1 MPCFFSESAAFS
13 KPLFGGPALGDPT
26 TSSMASFGGK
36 AIGAPTAFAKP
47 SFGSTALGDPT
58 TSSMPSFGGKAI
70 GAPAAFAMLSFGGT
84 ALGDP
89 TTSFM
94 PSFGGTAIGAPVA
107 FTKPSF
113 GGTAFGDPTTS
124 FMPSFGG
131 KAIGAPAAFAEPSFG
146 GTAIGA
152 PAAFA
157 EPSFG
162 GTAFG
167 DPVALSKPHESSPK
181 SISNDTAHVVKLPR
195 ERLRPDHH
203 ESFERATPYLRI
215 LYEEFVQ
222 NPKVTL
228 QRTSSKE
235 RKRSA
240 AASAA
245 IKELDRIS
253 GGMQSRELQ
262 ESHAGGETGPFCIEW
277 EKFGELW
284 HLAFDPPLQSDRQ
297 EVEKEVEEKLLNHV
311 EKFVYPYGWAKLPPH
326 YP

>member
-1 MPCFFSESAAFS
+1 MQGSPSSVNLRPFPSLHLGVQLLVPRWHFPSLYWGGSN
-13 KPLFGGPALGDPT
+13 FGE
-26 TSSMASFGGK
+26 
-36 AIGAPTAFAKP
+36 
-47 SFGSTALGDPT
+47 
-58 TSSMPSFGGKAI
+58 
-70 GAPAAFAMLSFGGT
+70 PAALS
-84 ALGDP
+84 
-89 TTSFM
+89 
-94 PSFGGTAIGAPVA
+94 
-107 FTKPSF
+107 KPSF
-113 GGTAFGDPTTS
+113 GGTAFGAPVAFS
-124 FMPSFGG
+124 KPPLGGSNFG
-131 KAIGAPAAFAEPSFG
+131 EPVALSK
-146 GTAIGA
+146 
-152 PAAFA
+152 
-157 EPSFG
+157 PSFG

-167 DPVALSKPHESSPK
+167 APVALSKPPLGGSNFGEPAAFSKPSFGSTAFGAPVAFSKPPLGGSNFGEPAAFSKPHESSPK
-181 SISNDTAHVVKLPR
+181 STSNDTAHVVKLPR

-228 QRTSSKE
+228 QRTFSKE

-240 AASAA
+240 AATAA

-311 EKFVYPYGWAKLPPH
+311 ERFVYPYGWAKLPPH